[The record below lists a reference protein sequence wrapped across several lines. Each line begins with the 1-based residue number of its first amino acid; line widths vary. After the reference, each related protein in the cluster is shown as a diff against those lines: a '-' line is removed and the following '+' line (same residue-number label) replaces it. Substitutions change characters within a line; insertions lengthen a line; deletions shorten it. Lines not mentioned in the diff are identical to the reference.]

1 MYVYYEIYNNKMQ
14 KLVTSTLFPRLA
26 SLVFLKCD
34 RTCKRILKTIA
45 STQRDI
51 DPIPCAPF
59 LPWCG
64 LGGGSARLGMR
75 LAILA
80 LARIPFISP
89 AQCCLSPAAHHHNQA
104 GGFYTVPFL
113 ITCGQATQ

>member
-1 MYVYYEIYNNKMQ
+1 MQ
-14 KLVTSTLFPRLA
+14 KLVTSTKLSSLLF
-26 SLVFLKCD
+26 FKCE
-34 RTCKRILKTIA
+34 RTYKSILKTRHCSAATIE
-45 STQRDI
+45 SIRPQPDI
-51 DPIPCAPF
+51 DRISCVPF

-75 LAILA
+75 LATLA

-113 ITCGQATQ
+113 ITCSQATQ